1 MTRSVWIYVLSLFIS
16 VFLFVWSGAGIS
28 FKTLPCSM
36 YQLVSQKPF
45 SRNQLALQFIYFQT
59 HWTQHHTTVI
69 QAFIMH
75 LHYIAFL
82 YLAVLFIHL
91 AYKRDRI
98 QIKYIDSNGAD
109 IVIELQKITFQR
121 TDQQVRDNCRKICE
135 RYGRIDR

>member
-1 MTRSVWIYVLSLFIS
+1 
-16 VFLFVWSGAGIS
+16 
-28 FKTLPCSM
+28 
-36 YQLVSQKPF
+36 
-45 SRNQLALQFIYFQT
+45 
-59 HWTQHHTTVI
+59 
-69 QAFIMH
+69 MH

-121 TDQQVRDNCRKICE
+121 TDQKQVRDNCRKICE